1 MEENTNMMERRAVVI
16 GGSAG
21 SLEVLLKVLPILKD
35 DLEFPIV
42 IVVHRKQGMDS
53 LLTDLLAN
61 KTKLKVKEADE
72 KEPIENGTIYIA
84 PSNYHLLVEKDF
96 TFSLDYS
103 EKINYSRPAIDV
115 TFQSAALAYEKGL
128 VGLLLSGSNADGVN
142 GLITINKYHGTSLVQ
157 DPSSAQVSYMPDQA
171 ILRANVS
178 AILKIEEMANYIN
191 SLSTNN

>member
-1 MEENTNMMERRAVVI
+1 MEESESMRKCLVI

-21 SLEVLLKVLPILKD
+21 SLDVLLKVLPVLNANID
-35 DLEFPIV
+35 FPIV

-53 LLTDLLAN
+53 LLTDLLAHR
-61 KTKLKVKEADE
+61 TTLKVKEADE
-72 KEPIENGTIYIA
+72 KEPILNGTVYIA
-84 PSNYHLLVEKDF
+84 PSDYHLLIEKDF

-115 TFQSAALAYEKGL
+115 TFQSAAEAYGAGL
-128 VGLLLSGSNADGVN
+128 VCLLLSGSNADGVN
-142 GLITINKYHGTSLVQ
+142 GLITVNKFGGITLVQ
-157 DPSSAQVSYMPDQA
+157 DPSSAQVTYMPDQA

-191 SLSTNN
+191 SFSSSN